1 MGTENRTKEVK
12 CYDEN
17 FNLLDT
23 FCGLFNIT
31 LEPKRIEMPF
41 PIKII
46 KQGPATI
53 VFWRDGTKTVVKRAE
68 GEPDD
73 DYAAFTAAVA
83 KKVYGS
89 NSKIRQYLNKT
100 TVIRK

>member
-1 MGTENRTKEVK
+1 MGTENKTKELQ

-89 NSKIRQYLNKT
+89 GSKIKSLLRKT
-100 TVIRK
+100 KTARK

>member
-1 MGTENRTKEVK
+1 MGTENKTKKLEY
-12 CYDEN
+12 YDEN
-17 FNLLDT
+17 DNLLGT
-23 FCGLFNIT
+23 YCRLFNIT

-46 KQGPATI
+46 KQGPATVI
-53 VFWRDGTKTVVKRAE
+53 FWRDGTKTVVKRAE

-73 DYAAFTAAVA
+73 EYVAFTAAVA

-89 NSKIRQYLNKT
+89 GSKIKSLLRETKT
-100 TVIRK
+100 VRK

>member
-1 MGTENRTKEVK
+1 MGTENKTKELK

-41 PIKII
+41 PVKII

-53 VFWRDGTKTVVKRAE
+53 IFWRDGTKTVVKRAE

-89 NSKIRQYLNKT
+89 GNKIKSMLRRTETIQK
-100 TVIRK
+100 